1 MSTNITNPSC
11 PTNAVPEPVNLGI
24 DSKSVFAVVPRGN
37 YTADIPDDWM
47 ISCCEPSVVQLASDG
62 STGTCWQWCDLP
74 PQYTNWT
81 SDSSQRMNQ
90 FLDCITFTARATNSS
105 FPPSAV
111 LVSAAA
117 RDGVLRDG
125 VFGIIAVFVLA
136 VSLLSR

>member
-1 MSTNITNPSC
+1 MS
-11 PTNAVPEPVNLGI
+11 EPFQKWQCFFCGYIYDELAGSPDEGI
-24 DSKSVFAVVPRGN
+24 APGTRW
-37 YTADIPDDWM
+37 ADIPDDWM
-47 ISCCEPSVVQLASDG
+47 VSCCEPSVVQLASDG

-117 RDGVLRDG
+117 RDGVLGDG